1 MRTQNWLENRFDY
14 IYRKYFSDIEASN
27 QIEIKWGRRS
37 RRQLGCIK
45 KEQLKTFANRLKR
58 DFKTI
63 IVINGLFRDEAIP
76 NFVIDAVIIHEMI
89 HYTHGFNSPLP
100 QKHRHPHQG
109 KVIRRE
115 FLLRGIGELE
125 RKQQKWIKENWQN
138 YLKENL
144 PPSKPKKRKARYKI
158 VWR

>member
-45 KEQLKTFANRLKR
+45 KEQLKTFADRLKR

-63 IVINGLFRDEAIP
+63 IVISLHHACQAQFT
-76 NFVIDAVIIHEMI
+76 II
-89 HYTHGFNSPLP
+89 
-100 QKHRHPHQG
+100 
-109 KVIRRE
+109 
-115 FLLRGIGELE
+115 LLHL
-125 RKQQKWIKENWQN
+125 
-138 YLKENL
+138 
-144 PPSKPKKRKARYKI
+144 
-158 VWR
+158 